1 MLENSSQSPLSVFS
15 IDPEDLRSIE
25 FFFFESVVHTKNFFC
40 EGMLL
45 CFSHRGHSLDESLIL
60 KTLDIQRA
68 VYVQAFSRTSRT
80 VFESKI

>member
-1 MLENSSQSPLSVFS
+1 
-15 IDPEDLRSIE
+15 
-25 FFFFESVVHTKNFFC
+25 
-40 EGMLL
+40 MLL

-60 KTLDIQRA
+60 ETLDIQRA